1 MFANSLAVPLTTHL
15 RGARPVATALDEKQ
29 QGGGIFTRRSGTV
42 SRERLPKRS
51 RAYSSNPAASSF
63 LPTVAPVGSPA
74 MKVRLHAALIL
85 AMAVA
90 AASLVAAGCGGSSKP
105 DYCSKVSDLQQSVND
120 LKGVQLQSGA
130 LSTIQT
136 DVQKVQSN
144 ATAVVSSAKQ
154 DFPTQ
159 TSALQSSVSTL
170 SATINALPPSPTPQQ
185 LAPLVPQIRSVG
197 TASQNLSNA
206 TNSAC
211 D

>member
-1 MFANSLAVPLTTHL
+1 
-15 RGARPVATALDEKQ
+15 
-29 QGGGIFTRRSGTV
+29 
-42 SRERLPKRS
+42 
-51 RAYSSNPAASSF
+51 
-63 LPTVAPVGSPA
+63 

-90 AASLVAAGCGGSSKP
+90 AAALVAAGCGGSSKP
-105 DYCSKVSDLQQSVND
+105 DYCSNVSDLQQSVND

-154 DFPTQ
+154 DFPSQ

-170 SATINALPPSPTPQQ
+170 SATINALPHPRRRSSWCRSRRRSGASGPLLRTSRTPPTRPATEPPKHGPGVRTR
-185 LAPLVPQIRSVG
+185 LLKTLRSIPRVATSDSGGACNQVDQAEVG
-197 TASQNLSNA
+197 KK
-206 TNSAC
+206 
-211 D
+211 